1 MSLKLKWKPKPIFY
15 CYGNAQRFADDSLTA
30 KMTGEPLPKTWQ
42 EFFELTPEQKAQWDA
57 ELKLDA
63 EYRIAEAQGFPNG
76 IPGGKERGSI
86 FYFLAQ
92 REKEYKRECEEV
104 QEEYAKDQE
113 KHFSLRQKTDILGE
127 NKWVMEYEPYG
138 TSPKHEPM
146 EPLILPKEDFL
157 MKKYELKYDTDAL
170 NNVIRNAAAK
180 STPNVNSAAS
190 WWQAMDQ
197 STYNFSRNIY
207 DDYRQ
212 NDGETNVWDA
222 WNYIANS
229 SAYNGGMT
237 NGGNAVQNSTGGKF
251 TEDGRLGEVFVTKEG
266 AETVWQSVQSVY
278 DAMQEYGISVLSVAG
293 NFVSEWG
300 EAYGETLL
308 KKIPFPPQARMMVTA
323 LFLAKKVYEVA
334 RGVADKHDAMT
345 KSLEGKVSPKQ
356 AKAMA
361 DAKVGEWLSEEIG
374 KVVIEEGLDVVL
386 AQIPDKNLRGKAKD
400 AIIGAW
406 NTFIEKAEAG
416 TWERGVVH

>member
-1 MSLKLKWKPKPIFY
+1 
-15 CYGNAQRFADDSLTA
+15 
-30 KMTGEPLPKTWQ
+30 MTGEPLPKTWQ

-113 KHFSLRQKTDILGE
+113 KHFSLRQKTDILGK
-127 NKWVMEYEPYG
+127 NKWVMEYDPYG

-157 MKKYELKYDTDAL
+157 MEKIELKYDTDAL

-180 STPNVNSAAS
+180 STPNVNSDAS
-190 WWQAMDQ
+190 WWQAMNQ
-197 STYNFSRNIY
+197 PTYNFSRNIY

-222 WNYIANS
+222 WNHTANS
-229 SAYNGGMT
+229 DADDSGQVKFRKEVVVNNPTGIGVFEHMTALEPFFKPPLSPLFGHTFQDNYRLAEQMSEQYEDEITVAVEMAKSIVPPVVLEIADKAVPFLPPHLQGGARGLLIT
-237 NGGNAVQNSTGGKF
+237 IDIGLAVY
-251 TEDGRLGEVFVTKEG
+251 E
-266 AETVWQSVQSVY
+266 VY
-278 DAMQEYGISVLSVAG
+278 DEWDAEVALYMKQHG
-293 NFVSEWG
+293 CLREVAEENVE
-300 EAYGETLL
+300 
-308 KKIPFPPQARMMVTA
+308 
-323 LFLAKKVYEVA
+323 LAKKV
-334 RGVADKHDAMT
+334 HDAFMIFST
-345 KSLEGKVSPKQ
+345 HKWLQYVMRSAGYPADLKITVGVEVLELISEGKLK
-356 AKAMA
+356 
-361 DAKVGEWLSEEIG
+361 EWG
-374 KVVIEEGLDVVL
+374 KMLTE
-386 AQIPDKNLRGKAKD
+386 
-400 AIIGAW
+400 
-406 NTFIEKAEAG
+406 
-416 TWERGVVH
+416 